1 MDKSPLMRAAKCP
14 SDELTLTNCVVVNAK
29 DFDVDQIRHIEI
41 RPQANRT
48 FVFTMKT
55 NSAIAPGTIGFSLLQ
70 RKWAVFSLNQELR
83 VSPWRLNPKQHYLS
97 SIVVEADFL
106 MKKSTTTELYDTD
119 KMAVDFLMQFVQQTF
134 TIGQLL
140 VYSFDDKKLLQLIV
154 KDLEAI
160 DVQAGGKS
168 KPVTLGVTTGNTT
181 VIFEKAE
188 NTPPQSHWK
197 QAFQSI
203 INPDWNFSK
212 LGIGGLDKEFSAIFR
227 RAFASR
233 VFPPEIVDQLGMK
246 HCRGILLFGPPGTGK
261 TLLARQIG
269 KMLNAREPK
278 IVNGPQI
285 LDKYVGESEANVRK
299 LFEDAEKEEKAMG
312 PNSGLHIIIF
322 DEIDAICKARGS
334 VAGSTAVHDTVV
346 NQLLSKIDGVDQLN
360 NILVIGMT
368 NRKDM
373 IDEALLR
380 PGRLEVQME
389 IGLPDEHGRVQ
400 ILNIHTAKIR
410 ENKKLAQDVDIDELA
425 AETKNFSGAEI
436 EGLIRA
442 ATSTAM
448 NRLIKAKDKVE
459 VDPEAIE
466 KLMVT
471 KADFMSALATDC
483 KPAFGVS
490 DDELNTYI
498 YNGITNWGEP
508 VTHVLENGELLVNQ
522 TRTSER
528 TPLITVLLEGPP
540 NSGKTALAATIAKN
554 SDFPFLKICTPENM
568 IGFHEAAKCLAIK
581 KIFDDA
587 YKSCQSCIV
596 LDDIERLLDY
606 VPIGPRFSNLV
617 LQTLLVLLKK
627 NPPPGRKLLIVGTSS
642 RREVLEEMG
651 MLSSFS
657 AVVHVSCLSTHEHL
671 TSALND
677 LSIFNQKE
685 LSQINKSIG
694 QRRLWIGIKKLI
706 VLAETAKQTETDFQ
720 VSKFLSLLEEEGGL
734 DMREF
739 YINELSYFKH
749 VMRVEDDRFTGLAFG
764 NLTSVGS
771 GPVVAGRSGNGGH
784 IAGAYS
790 SQKHVDQYGN
800 FGKWDEVEMIQ
811 RTSAHGVG

>member
-1 MDKSPLMRAAKCP
+1 MARNWPLQMRAAKCP
-14 SDELTLTNCVVVNAK
+14 TDELSLTNCVVVSEK
-29 DFDVDQIRHIEI
+29 DFDVQQIRHIEI
-41 RPQANRT
+41 RVQANRT
-48 FVFTMKT
+48 FVFTMRT
-55 NSAIAPGTIGFSLLQ
+55 HHAIAPGTIGFSLLQ
-70 RKWAVFSLNQELR
+70 RKWAVLSLNQELQ
-83 VSPWRLNPKQHYLS
+83 VTPWQFKPKQHYLS

-106 MKKSTTTELYDTD
+106 MKKSTTTDPFDTD

-134 TIGQLL
+134 TVGQPL
-140 VYSFDDKKLLQLIV
+140 VYSFDDKKLLQLVV
-154 KDLEAI
+154 KELEAI
-160 DVQAGGKS
+160 DVSAGGKS
-168 KPVTLGVTTGNTT
+168 KPVRLGVSSGNTT

-188 NTPPQSHWK
+188 NTPLNLVGKSKGK

-373 IDEALLR
+373 IDDALLR

-389 IGLPDEHGRVQ
+389 IGFDPFDLLGLPDEHGRMQ

-410 ENKKLAQDVDIDELA
+410 ENKKLAHDVDIDELA
-425 AETKNFSGAEI
+425 SETKNFSGAEI

-459 VDPEAIE
+459 VDPDAIE

-471 KADFMSALATDC
+471 KADFKSALATDC

-490 DDELNTYI
+490 TDELSTYI

-522 TRTSER
+522 TRTSDR
-528 TPLITVLLEGPP
+528 TPLITGPP

-568 IGFHEAAKCLAIK
+568 IGFHETAKCLAIK

-642 RREVLEEMG
+642 RREILEEMG
-651 MLSSFS
+651 MLSCFS
-657 AVVHVSCLSTHEHL
+657 AVVHVSCLSTREHL
-671 TSALND
+671 TSALDD
-677 LSIFNQKE
+677 LSIFNQEE
-685 LSQINKSIG
+685 LSRIDKSIG
-694 QRRLWIGIKKLI
+694 ERRLWIGIKKLI
-706 VLAETAKQTETDFQ
+706 VLAETARQTETDFQ

-734 DMREF
+734 EMREF
-739 YINELSYFKH
+739 YEIKQVFVMSEETYRAAKFLSLL
-749 VMRVEDDRFTGLAFG
+749 EEEGGL
-764 NLTSVGS
+764 
-771 GPVVAGRSGNGGH
+771 
-784 IAGAYS
+784 
-790 SQKHVDQYGN
+790 
-800 FGKWDEVEMIQ
+800 EM
-811 RTSAHGVG
+811 